1 MVHHLTMLAV
11 TVGVVIV
18 WSLHYT
24 MLAVTVIVVVVW
36 SLHHPPLQ
44 RYGYGV
50 VYGSGCRVS
59 RKVKV
64 VGLVIIDV
72 LVV

>member
-1 MVHHLTMLAV
+1 
-11 TVGVVIV
+11 
-18 WSLHYT
+18 

-44 RYGYGV
+44 RHGYGV